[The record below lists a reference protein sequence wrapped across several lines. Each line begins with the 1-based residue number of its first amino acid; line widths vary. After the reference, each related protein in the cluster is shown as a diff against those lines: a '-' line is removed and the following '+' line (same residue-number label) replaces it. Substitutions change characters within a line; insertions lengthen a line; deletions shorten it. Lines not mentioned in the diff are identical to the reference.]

1 MKISVEDLCMK
12 YEEKT
17 AVSHLSLTFTPGI
30 YGLLGANGA
39 GKSTFMNILVGNLK
53 NTEGVIKY
61 NDVDILKLDKEYR
74 AKIGYMPQQQNL
86 YDYMTGY
93 DFLLYMS
100 SLKGMPSQTA
110 VSEIDDI
117 LKRVNLTDKMHKK
130 IGGYSGGMK
139 QRLLLAQAVLGNPE
153 IIILDEPT
161 AGLDPKERIHVR
173 NIISEY
179 AMNKIV
185 IIATHIVTDIEFI
198 AKEII
203 IMKNGSCIERG
214 TPQQL
219 NDSMKDK
226 VYEIKV
232 SSSEMEYI
240 KSKYLISNI
249 YKENDEI
256 FVRII
261 SDDSVEV
268 YGAKKAKPNLED
280 KYLYIFENK
289 LEGGENE

>member
-1 MKISVEDLCMK
+1 MKIFVEALCMK

-17 AVSHLSLTFTPGI
+17 AISNLSLTFTPGI

-39 GKSTFMNILVGNLK
+39 GKSTFMNILAGNLK
-53 NTEGVIKY
+53 NTGGVIKY
-61 NDVDILKLDKEYR
+61 DDVDILKLGKEYR
-74 AKIGYMPQQQNL
+74 EKLGYMPQQQNI

-93 DFLLYMS
+93 EFLMYMS
-100 SLKGMPSQTA
+100 ALKGIEAKTA
-110 VSEIDDI
+110 ASELEDI
-117 LKRVNLTDKMHKK
+117 VKRVNLTDKIHKK

-203 IMKNGSCIERG
+203 IMKNGSCIEKG
-214 TPQQL
+214 TLQQL
-219 NDSMKDK
+219 SDSMRDK

-232 SSSEMEYI
+232 SPSDMEYI

-249 YKENDEI
+249 YKEDDEI

-261 SDDSVEV
+261 SDAVVDAYS
-268 YGAKKAKPNLED
+268 AKKVKPNLED
-280 KYLYIFENK
+280 KYLYVFENK
-289 LEGGENE
+289 LEG